1 MLSCVYGL
9 YIGIDL
15 IIPVVLDIVS
25 NHDLLLKRAS
35 GTFHHGQANHI
46 MTKIFGIPIL
56 LAVICGASFPYYAI
70 SLFPIAFIFL
80 FLIIVWAGL
89 TIEWKGLVAIVK
101 KPGDIFIGIA
111 CLFILFP
118 GLQWIIARTIISDKQ
133 LLYGLVFTSLTPVAV
148 VAPFF
153 TKTVGGDEELS
164 FLILVCSMVICPFV
178 SPVLLKIFVGST
190 IPIDTWLLFKNMLF
204 LITVPLLISY
214 LIYRFLPK
222 LKQLITP
229 ALPMLN
235 MSCLSLLIYTLWG
248 ALVGR
253 VNLSYTSVTDI
264 ALILLLVFLQDFG
277 VLALSKSVFH
287 KIYNLRTA
295 NALVVSL
302 SMKNVAVA
310 AGILLFYDPGASVP
324 AALAFIAH
332 AFLFNFIILAKKF
345 F

>member
-1 MLSCVYGL
+1 
-9 YIGIDL
+9 
-15 IIPVVLDIVS
+15 
-25 NHDLLLKRAS
+25 
-35 GTFHHGQANHI
+35 

-89 TIEWKGLVAIVK
+89 TIEWKGLAAIVK
-101 KPGDIFIGIA
+101 KPGDIFIGLA
-111 CLFILFP
+111 CLFIFFP
-118 GLQWIIARTIISDKQ
+118 GLQWVIARAIISDKQ

-178 SPVLLKIFVGST
+178 TPVLLKMLVGST

-235 MSCLSLLIYTLWG
+235 MSCLS
-248 ALVGR
+248 
-253 VNLSYTSVTDI
+253 TSTADI
-264 ALILLLVFLQDFG
+264 ALILLMVFLQDFG

-287 KIYNLRTA
+287 KIYNPRTA

-310 AGILLFYDPGASVP
+310 AGILLFFDPGASVP

-332 AFLFNFIILAKKF
+332 AFLFNFIVLAKKF